1 MENIHTATQLL
12 DQYNNRLKDQDM
24 FKLRNFVND
33 LKTRY
38 DGVLGQSYGRQNR
51 LSSQTEELKRFEDDK
66 DEMETWLSSAQETIQ
81 EAQQNVGT
89 SPEELEEQ
97 YTQQREFADDVVNH
111 GADLKYLN
119 KTGEKFLDSSKVSR
133 SWSVAV
139 VSLVIGFG
147 QVT

>member
-51 LSSQTEELKRFEDDK
+51 LSSQTEELKHLQEDK

-81 EAQQNVGT
+81 EAQNNVGT

-97 YTQQREFADDVVNH
+97 YNMQREFADDVVNH

-119 KTGEKFLDSSKVSR
+119 KTGEKFLDSSKVSLR
-133 SWSVAV
+133 LSSSAFSAFV
-139 VSLVIGFG
+139 
-147 QVT
+147 